1 METRS
6 NKKAQKTRCQ
16 EAMSFEDDCNSD
28 SDEYKERID
37 WHSIE
42 RERKCKKE
50 NLLTDLL
57 DHF

>member
-6 NKKAQKTRCQ
+6 NKNAKDSLSR
-16 EAMSFEDDCNSD
+16 AMSFEDDCNSD

>member
-1 METRS
+1 METHS
-6 NKKAQKTRCQ
+6 NKNAKDSLSR
-16 EAMSFEDDCNSD
+16 AMSFEDDCNSD

-42 RERKCKKE
+42 RKKCKKE
-50 NLLTDLL
+50 NLPTDLL